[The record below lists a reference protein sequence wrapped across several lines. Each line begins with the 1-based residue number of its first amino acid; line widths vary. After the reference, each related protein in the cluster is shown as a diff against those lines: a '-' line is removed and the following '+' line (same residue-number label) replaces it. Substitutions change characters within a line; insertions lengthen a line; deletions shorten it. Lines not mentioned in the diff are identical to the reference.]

1 MTRSSTLRSLL
12 SGLSLFLLAS
22 LGAASCGGDD
32 GGDGDLVAACEKYCT
47 AQAQPM
53 CAKGLDEDTCKS
65 QCAAAPTIFGGS
77 CITEFTATL
86 DCASSLKFNCVM
98 DFPSPEPTACL
109 SEAQALNTCQQEAP
123 CKDYCKA
130 AAAAGCAG
138 ASESACVESCKAEI
152 EKQSFCGND
161 LADIRTC
168 EGKQSLTCKGGVART
183 SLCVDDKRD
192 YADCLAFDEPCS
204 AYCYLAGDAGCAGG
218 TMGECITACE
228 TDLGKQSCGFESSRY
243 VECAAEK
250 GVTCAGDKATVPECT
265 TERQEYDT
273 CVKNSGG

>member
-123 CKDYCKA
+123 CKD
-130 AAAAGCAG
+130 
-138 ASESACVESCKAEI
+138 
-152 EKQSFCGND
+152 
-161 LADIRTC
+161 
-168 EGKQSLTCKGGVART
+168 
-183 SLCVDDKRD
+183 
-192 YADCLAFDEPCS
+192 
-204 AYCYLAGDAGCAGG
+204 
-218 TMGECITACE
+218 
-228 TDLGKQSCGFESSRY
+228 
-243 VECAAEK
+243 
-250 GVTCAGDKATVPECT
+250 
-265 TERQEYDT
+265 
-273 CVKNSGG
+273 